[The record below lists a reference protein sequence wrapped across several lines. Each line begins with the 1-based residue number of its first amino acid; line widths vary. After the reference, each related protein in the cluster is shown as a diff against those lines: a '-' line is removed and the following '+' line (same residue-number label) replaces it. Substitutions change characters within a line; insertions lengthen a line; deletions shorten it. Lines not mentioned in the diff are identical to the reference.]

1 MRSAVESRA
10 NRVLNLLIEAVVS
23 ALGSLILDGR
33 NQVREVT
40 MSAVYTLLTEDRHLA
55 EPTRL
60 TQICRHQMLPLL
72 DNLATKMEAC
82 EGDGSLMEWL
92 ATWLQLIT
100 YVSGMLCSSF
110 PLVEDADV
118 FGAEETAEWLRAWE
132 GLLDRLPVGL
142 SCGNLLMLRLVV
154 KAITEPL
161 GKIGAQMPRA
171 GWDLVFDKM
180 PELLELALRITG
192 ARASGEGS
200 QSRRVLP
207 GHVIAS
213 VVVEQLME
221 VCEQP
226 EVRRGS
232 VSLAGELSL
241 VSARNI
247 SKLIVLVGAVTSDF
261 RLTSLESESP
271 IAKGADEGEGF
282 ETRREQAMRLYKS
295 LAQAASDR
303 SNKHVAVDLWSEIIW
318 SLLRHLPCLPSEG
331 KEGRPGWCAGLTAPE
346 SFQPLALGF
355 ASPDMASESL
365 AKLMYEEAQ
374 EQEEILRGV
383 LETTALAMLVA
394 MCSRYRGTPFQDWK
408 EVAMAFVVI
417 LLVSVKL
424 LGAPEREGDD
434 ARKVGLVRCLT
445 GGIQAFIGEGSAGE
459 SIAQERE
466 EAQVEAQVVQA
477 LVRHVI
483 PCTRDVQV
491 CLSFSA
497 FA

>member
-1 MRSAVESRA
+1 
-10 NRVLNLLIEAVVS
+10 
-23 ALGSLILDGR
+23 
-33 NQVREVT
+33 

-110 PLVEDADV
+110 LLVEDEDV
-118 FGAEETAEWLRAWE
+118 GGAEETAEWLRAWE

-142 SCGNLLMLRLVV
+142 ACGNLSMLRLVV
-154 KAITEPL
+154 KTITEPL

-180 PELLELALRITG
+180 PALLELALRIIG

-200 QSRRVLP
+200 QGRRVLP

-213 VVVEQLME
+213 VVVEQLIE

-226 EVRRGS
+226 EVSRGS
-232 VSLAGELSL
+232 VSLAGELSP

-261 RLTSLESESP
+261 RLTSPESQSP
-271 IAKGADEGEGF
+271 IAKGTDEGEGF
-282 ETRREQAMRLYKS
+282 ETRREQAMRLYTS

-303 SNKHVAVDLWSEIIW
+303 SNKHVAVELWSEIIW

-331 KEGRPGWCAGLTAPE
+331 KEGRPGWCAGFTAPE
-346 SFQPLALGF
+346 SFQPLGLGF

-394 MCSRYRGTPFQDWK
+394 MCSRYRGTPFRDWK

-445 GGIQAFIGEGSAGE
+445 GGIQAFIGSGSAGE

-497 FA
+497 FCPHCLGARAHTHEHTGVARVGPPSFCSLCL